1 LLLGIAWG
9 AHRFRVNKGEEDAWR
24 VEEAKAKI
32 IRDAKLA
39 EEKQRLAREELLYLA
54 NQAGVKVP
62 ADF

>member
-1 LLLGIAWG
+1 
-9 AHRFRVNKGEEDAWR
+9 VNKGVEDAWR

-62 ADF
+62 ENF